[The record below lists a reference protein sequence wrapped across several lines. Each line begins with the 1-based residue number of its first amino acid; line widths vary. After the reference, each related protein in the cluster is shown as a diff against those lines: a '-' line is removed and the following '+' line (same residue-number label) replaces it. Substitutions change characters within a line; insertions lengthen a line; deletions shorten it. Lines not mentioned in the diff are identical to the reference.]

1 MFYINNDGLRF
12 PKEIYDKLPDEQKK
26 DFVSIKDEDY
36 NNLVNKSNN
45 ENKEILV
52 KNGQII
58 LSERIVTKED
68 KLKNELN
75 SLQSYMDSTD
85 WISSKCYDLEL
96 KVKDEYPV
104 EYEKRKSA
112 RLRIHE
118 IKQILYG

>member
-26 DFVSIKDEDY
+26 YFVSLKDEDY
-36 NNLVNKSNN
+36 HNLVNKSNN

-75 SLQSYMDSTD
+75 SLQAYMASTD
-85 WISSKCYDLEL
+85 WIPSKCYDLEL